1 MTSKRDTSAR
11 PFSLKQQQRNK
22 ISCSG
27 ATVHAIAAAAT
38 STDTVHTTAAAA
50 AESSIATVHTT
61 GAAASSTDTV
71 HTTAAAAAAVVGA
84 YAANV
89 SVARRLKINDV
100 IALDAFTVAMKESP
114 DDDSIL
120 LPNLIIHRL
129 RVVDEATPLP
139 LGQVRPHADPSKYA
153 QLSISAEEWRARCAH
168 VVDDVVVGVV
178 GDVGGDDEED
188 DDDDDDEDDDD
199 DDDDE
204 DDDDDDD
211 DRQSVASL
219 LPPIVVPCDVDRDI
233 YEGLPMPG
241 LPRDQF
247 PIRCDGTGCSLH
259 GTVQG
264 QCIVLECPPA
274 NLSDA
279 DLIEAYPFF
288 VDPNLTAG
296 LRRALRYYFYA
307 TCVYGARGAGNRVE
321 LPHCLVSRIRF
332 EIPNLKG
339 VPYIEYVAR

>member
-27 ATVHAIAAAAT
+27 ATVHAIAAT
-38 STDTVHTTAAAA
+38 STDTVYTTAAAA

-188 DDDDDDEDDDD
+188 DDDDD
-199 DDDDE
+199 
-204 DDDDDDD
+204 
-211 DRQSVASL
+211 RQSVASL